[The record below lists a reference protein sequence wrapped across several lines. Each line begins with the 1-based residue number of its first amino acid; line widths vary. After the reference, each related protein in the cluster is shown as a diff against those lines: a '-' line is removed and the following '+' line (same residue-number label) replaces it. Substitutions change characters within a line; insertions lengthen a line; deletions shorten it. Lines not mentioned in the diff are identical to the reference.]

1 MKCDKD
7 IKSLTDIPHKKYVGY
22 FWGSGDTEPILV
34 DNEYPDFTKK
44 SDDSLFIQE
53 GMLWNAEEGISIMI
67 NYTDKQR
74 VNCYRLSKETLEKI
88 RLYNS
93 NKSMSGEDRS
103 KFKDFM
109 TYESNRLDEKK
120 LSFLQYWKEEEDI
133 YCNNLPVLKM
143 KAQIFIGFNE

>member
-1 MKCDKD
+1 MKYDKD

-67 NYTDKQR
+67 NYTNKQHISR
-74 VNCYRLSKETLEKI
+74 YQLSKEELAKTNDIMIYESI
-88 RLYNS
+88 RL
-93 NKSMSGEDRS
+93 KGR
-103 KFKDFM
+103 KVK
-109 TYESNRLDEKK
+109 
-120 LSFLQYWKEEEDI
+120 FLQYWEEEKDEH
-133 YCNNLPVLKM
+133 CNNLPVLKM